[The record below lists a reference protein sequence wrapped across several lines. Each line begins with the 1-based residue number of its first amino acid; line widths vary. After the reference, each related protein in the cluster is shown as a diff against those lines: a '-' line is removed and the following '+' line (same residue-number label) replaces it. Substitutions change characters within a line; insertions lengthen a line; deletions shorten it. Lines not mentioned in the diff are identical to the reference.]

1 MKKLLPVLCF
11 LFLLACDKDDDD
23 APCTTNAASIAGSY
37 KIIATTYLETPTS
50 DIEDIYTTYDEC
62 EKDDVITFKTDN
74 TYNFLDKGALCTPQ
88 RNENGTWSYTGSSM
102 TLNGGAITL
111 VSFNCKTMVLERT
124 DVDVD
129 GDKFTITLQRQ

>member
-11 LFLLACDKDDDD
+11 LLLLACDKDDDD

-37 KIIATTYLETPTS
+37 KIIATTYRETPTS
-50 DIEDIYTTYDEC
+50 DIEDIYLTYDEC

-74 TYNFLDKGALCTPQ
+74 TYNFLDKGVLCTPQ
-88 RNENGTWSYTGSSM
+88 RNENGTWSYMGSSM
-102 TLNGGAITL
+102 TLNGGPITL

-129 GDKFTITLQRQ
+129 DDKFTITLQRQ